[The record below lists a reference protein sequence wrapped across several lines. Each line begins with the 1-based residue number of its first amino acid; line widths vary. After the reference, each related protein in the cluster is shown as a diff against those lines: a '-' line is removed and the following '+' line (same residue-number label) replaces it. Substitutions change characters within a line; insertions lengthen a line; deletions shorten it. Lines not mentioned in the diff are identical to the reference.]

1 MHETPPYWPKAVDM
15 LTKADPVMANLCR
28 QFKGE
33 AMQSRGDALHTLLRS
48 IIGQQISVKA
58 AESVWNQFVTA
69 MPEFS
74 PALILACEDDTL
86 RACGLSRQK
95 VLYIK
100 EISSFFDSNA
110 ITKDYFKSK
119 SDEEV
124 IAELTSIK
132 GIGRWTAEMFLM
144 FHLLRPDVLPLD
156 DIGLQR
162 GIERHYNAGERM
174 SRGAYLDIAAKW
186 KPYRSVATWFLWRS
200 LDPVPVEY

>member
-1 MHETPPYWPKAVDM
+1 MPETPSYWPKAVDT
-15 LTKADPVMANLCR
+15 LTKADPVMATLCR

-48 IIGQQISVKA
+48 IVGQQISVKA
-58 AESVWNQFVTA
+58 AESVWNQFVTTI
-69 MPEFS
+69 PEFS
-74 PALILACEDDTL
+74 PPLIMACEDDTL

-100 EISSFFDSNA
+100 EISSFFHSNT
-110 ITKDYFKSK
+110 ITKDYFRSK
-119 SDEEV
+119 SDDEV

-162 GIERHYNAGERM
+162 GIERLYNAGERM